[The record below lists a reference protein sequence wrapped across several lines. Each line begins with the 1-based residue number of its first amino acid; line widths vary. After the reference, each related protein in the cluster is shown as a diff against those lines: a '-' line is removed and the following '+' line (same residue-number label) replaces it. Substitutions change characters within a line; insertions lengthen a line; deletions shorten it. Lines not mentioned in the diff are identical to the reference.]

1 MGKSI
6 VGSVLAF
13 SAFLVMGVGQGWA
26 KLQLPAGQSQPTL
39 PAPGSGPSP
48 ETPAAWDAEE
58 PRNPPS
64 GPVQEDK
71 SDCDDC
77 VIVLG
82 GESAEGGTG
91 AAGAA
96 GDAGGAETGSLLAG
110 TLWGLFGVSR
120 PKRMPRTHIR
130 GVTVP

>member
-26 KLQLPAGQSQPTL
+26 RLHLPAGQSQPTL
-39 PAPGSGPSP
+39 PAPVPGQSP
-48 ETPAAWDAEE
+48 GIPAAWDAEE
-58 PRNPPS
+58 PRELPS

-77 VIVLG
+77 VIVLKGDSTEGDAAGTG
-82 GESAEGGTG
+82 GNAEG
-91 AAGAA
+91 
-96 GDAGGAETGSLLAG
+96 AEDGSLLAG

-120 PKRMPRTHIR
+120 PKRIPRTHIR
-130 GVTVP
+130 GLTVP